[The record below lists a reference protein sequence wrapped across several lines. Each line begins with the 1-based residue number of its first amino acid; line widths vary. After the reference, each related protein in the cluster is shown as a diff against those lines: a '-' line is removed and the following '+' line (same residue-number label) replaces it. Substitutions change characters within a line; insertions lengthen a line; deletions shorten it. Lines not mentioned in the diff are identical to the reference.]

1 MHRQYKLNQQAAQ
14 TDPLMTAL
22 SLSAYRV
29 MSVCHRSHGHRSY
42 VRAVSLNRPAMIDRR
57 TIGNRQLRDRKLPK
71 FAFSKHSFRGSSSI
85 QTQNQSRT
93 EYAR

>member
-29 MSVCHRSHGHRSY
+29 MSSLSPL
-42 VRAVSLNRPAMIDRR
+42 AVVVTPDWKALFGIRILSMVDINTLGEPPSMSLENNHVEAWVV
-57 TIGNRQLRDRKLPK
+57 N
-71 FAFSKHSFRGSSSI
+71 S
-85 QTQNQSRT
+85 
-93 EYAR
+93 